1 MLTDD
6 GRKPAT
12 ILEEWRRAERQLA
25 TAKEGSAEYDALA
38 ARVLELARA
47 YHHLTG
53 QLVANANSE
62 PSATVEPR
70 RFALDP

>member
-6 GRKPAT
+6 SRKPAT
-12 ILEEWRRAERQLA
+12 ILEEWRTAERQLA
-25 TAKEGSAEYDALA
+25 DAKEGSAEYDALA

-47 YHHLTG
+47 YRDASG
-53 QLVANANSE
+53 DLVATAKRE
-62 PSATVEPR
+62 PSASVEPP